1 MLAQQLHLRFRFRFF
16 GLISR
21 FLVFFLERGDN
32 HGHVPFLVTIMATS
46 PFFSTGS
53 GADCLM

>member
-46 PFFSTGS
+46 PFW
-53 GADCLM
+53 